1 MMSFKEKKMLYRLSE
16 HTFVSRGCDSSRF
29 AQLQRRSE
37 AGQTYR
43 TTIQTP
49 PTIRD
54 LVQKQKWWEQN

>member
-1 MMSFKEKKMLYRLSE
+1 MLYRLSE